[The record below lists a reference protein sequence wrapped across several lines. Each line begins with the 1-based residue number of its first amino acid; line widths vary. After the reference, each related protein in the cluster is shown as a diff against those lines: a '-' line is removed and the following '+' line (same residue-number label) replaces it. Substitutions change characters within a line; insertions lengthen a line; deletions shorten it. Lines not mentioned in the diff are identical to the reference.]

1 MNRFFQPLRND
12 PKPVPPFLPLA
23 FRFVA
28 SFALLVL
35 HLGLD
40 MDLPGN
46 TVGEWI
52 YVASLAALFAE
63 SLVESA
69 HSYLATGSP
78 FAVPARPM
86 LLLNLFL
93 LCALVT
99 LVVSFHGVAKTN
111 LAALYVFPVLAS
123 AFYVGLPT
131 IIMFGTLS
139 IAMHAVCVLL
149 FSGQTGF
156 PLNSLG
162 GEASVLPTERL
173 WLIGFTSLLIIAATL
188 VVVIIRRRLETL
200 RSNLS
205 ESEAAVGDLSALYR
219 NVVESMESGLVTT
232 DLKGMLTSA
241 NPSAERILQTK
252 LQLGQPMKALDAV
265 EQAIKKGIAGIYRF
279 EAAIAMPKGDE
290 KNVGGAI
297 SPLMD
302 RRHKQTGFL
311 VLFQDLT
318 DMKAMEAR
326 MRLNE
331 RLAALGELSS
341 ELAHEMRT
349 PLASIKGCVEILRKP
364 STDGA
369 MVEKVM
375 TILIRESERV
385 GAVVSDFLE
394 HANPRDLKLEPIMIP
409 DLLEEVRAAC
419 ATDPRFDGVA
429 LHFEDA
435 KKVWV
440 RGDRRAAH
448 RILTNLLSNSLKA
461 LKGRP
466 KPRIEVSQA
475 IAGDMVTLAVTDNGT
490 GMDKTQVKDIF
501 TPFRSGF
508 AEGTGIGMS
517 LVFHFAQ
524 RMGWEIKVNSEIN
537 VGTAITIYMRIEQSP

>member
-1 MNRFFQPLRND
+1 MQPLRND
-12 PKPVPPFLPLA
+12 PKPAPPFLPLA

-40 MDLPGN
+40 MDLPGH
-46 TVGEWI
+46 TADEWV
-52 YVASLAALFAE
+52 YVVSLAVLFAE

-69 HSYLATGSP
+69 RSYLATGSP
-78 FAVPARPM
+78 FSVPARPM
-86 LLLNLFL
+86 VLVNLLL

-99 LVVSFHGVAKTN
+99 LVVSFHGVAKAN

-123 AFYVGLPT
+123 AFYVGIPT
-131 IIMFGTLS
+131 IILFGALS
-139 IAMHAVCVLL
+139 IATHVTCVLL
-149 FSGQTGF
+149 LSGQAGF
-156 PLNSLG
+156 PLGFLG
-162 GEASVLPTERL
+162 VEANVPPSEEL
-173 WLIGFTSLLIIAATL
+173 WLIVFTSILIIAATL

-200 RSNLS
+200 RSNLR
-205 ESEAAVGDLSALYR
+205 ESEATVGDLSALYR

-241 NPSAERILQTK
+241 NPSAERILQSK
-252 LQLGQPMKALDAV
+252 LPLGQPMKALGIV
-265 EQAIKKGIAGIYRF
+265 GQAIQNGVQGIFKF
-279 EAAIAMPKGDE
+279 EAAVVMPSGTE
-290 KNVGGAI
+290 KIVGGAI

-302 RRHKQTGFL
+302 RSHKQAGFL

-318 DMKAMEAR
+318 EIKAMEAR

-349 PLASIKGCVEILRKP
+349 PLASIKGCVEILRRP
-364 STDGA
+364 AHDGA
-369 MVEKVM
+369 IVEKVM

-394 HANPRDLKLEPIMIP
+394 HANPRDLKIEPIWIP

-419 ATDPRFDGVA
+419 ATDPRFEGVR
-429 LHFEDA
+429 LQFEES
-435 KKVWV
+435 KKVLV
-440 RGDRRAAH
+440 LGDRRAGH

-466 KPRIEVSQA
+466 EPKIEVSQT
-475 IAGDMVTLAVTDNGT
+475 IVGNVIELAVTDNGV
-490 GMDKTQVKDIF
+490 GMDRAQVRDIF

-517 LVFHFAQ
+517 LVFQFAQ
-524 RMGWEIKVNSEIN
+524 RMGWEIQVKSEIN
-537 VGTAITIYMRIEQSP
+537 VGTAITIAMRIEQIR